1 MRFIERREDVKIEYL
16 LRDYQTRHNCDLS
29 YAESKIT
36 ASRFSTSRLSLPD
49 CFLCRFFTTYLEQPY
64 GLFPGRPI
72 AQAVSIPHSPCVHC
86 PPGVRFLA
94 GKWFPA
100 SASLYQVFAFELYTI
115 RTVKFLPN
123 HRSYNP
129 VAISG
134 WNPLTPVVKVQTS
147 LCRLRCSPRYL

>member
-1 MRFIERREDVKIEYL
+1 MRFIKEYL
-16 LRDYQTRHNCDLS
+16 LTDYQTRHNCDLS

-86 PPGVRFLA
+86 PPGVRFKPE
-94 GKWFPA
+94 KWFPA
-100 SASLYQVFAFELYTI
+100 PASLYQVFLEALHLITVLATAGAALFEQVFTQPQKLQSCSI
-115 RTVKFLPN
+115 FWSELSN
-123 HRSYNP
+123 
-129 VAISG
+129 
-134 WNPLTPVVKVQTS
+134 
-147 LCRLRCSPRYL
+147 CRAKRARVFANSCQGTD

>member
-1 MRFIERREDVKIEYL
+1 MRFIERREDVKKEYL

-72 AQAVSIPHSPCVHC
+72 AQAVSIPHSPCVQEL
-86 PPGVRFLA
+86 PSFLEALDLHTVLATA
-94 GKWFPA
+94 GAALFE
-100 SASLYQVFAFELYTI
+100 QVFTQPY
-115 RTVKFLPN
+115 
-123 HRSYNP
+123 
-129 VAISG
+129 
-134 WNPLTPVVKVQTS
+134 
-147 LCRLRCSPRYL
+147 